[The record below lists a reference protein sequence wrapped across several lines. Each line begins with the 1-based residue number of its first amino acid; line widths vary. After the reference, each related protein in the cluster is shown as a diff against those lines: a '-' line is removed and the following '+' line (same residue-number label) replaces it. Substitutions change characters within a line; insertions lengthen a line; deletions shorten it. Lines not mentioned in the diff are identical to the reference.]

1 MTSNKNP
8 QRDYALLQHVKT
20 GKFELVKSMLLSGK
34 YDPEYRDNNDRS
46 ALHWAAEYGYYNI
59 ACVLKE
65 RKWDINA
72 TDYKN
77 QVPLII
83 ACNYKHADIASYL
96 ISVGCDVNKR
106 DAAGNTPLHRA
117 IRTNLENTVYILL
130 AAGADIHIENES
142 HWTPLHEAVRMGN
155 EYIVRRLIKL
165 GANVN
170 ATIPDSNGTPF
181 ATAIF
186 YFKISKTNHF
196 KNLESIGKTL
206 IENGCHLSYF
216 DRQWTPLLSSISICN
231 SYLASLL
238 LFHGCLI
245 ECPKSYIRSLFVDA
259 FTCCDAIVV
268 KLLIICGYRIT
279 LEEIE
284 LCARI
289 IPTYSSAPF
298 AGLDLGTNGIQTIQ
312 WLRKHILKVPSL
324 SEVCRVSIRRSLN
337 QGSND
342 TSIIKN
348 IDKLVLPSKMK
359 EYIRLDELGSILD
372 ELI

>member
-1 MTSNKNP
+1 MANKNSE
-8 QRDYALLQHVKT
+8 RDFILLQHVKT
-20 GKFELVKSMLLSGK
+20 GKYDLVKSMLLSGK
-34 YDPEYRDNNDRS
+34 YNREFRDDNDRT

-59 ACVLKE
+59 TCALNEC
-65 RKWDINA
+65 KWDVNA

-96 ISVGCDVNKR
+96 IAVGCDVNIK
-106 DAAGNTPLHRA
+106 DATGNTPLHRA
-117 IRTNLENTVYILL
+117 IRANLENTVCMLL
-130 AAGADIHIENES
+130 GAGADIHIKNES

-155 EYIVRRLIKL
+155 EYIVRRLLKL

-181 ATAIF
+181 ATAVF
-186 YFKISKTNHF
+186 YFKISKTNHY
-196 KNLESIGKTL
+196 KNLDSIGKML
-206 IENGCHLSYF
+206 IENGCYLSYY

-238 LFHGCLI
+238 LFHGCLL
-245 ECPKSYIRSLFVDA
+245 ECPKSYSRSLFVDA

-298 AGLDLGTNGIQTIQ
+298 AGLDLGTNGVQTIQ
-312 WLRKHILKVPSL
+312 WLKKHILKVPLL
-324 SEVCRVSIRRSLN
+324 SEVCRVSIRKSLN
-337 QGSND
+337 YGSND

-348 IDKLVLPSKMK
+348 IDKLVLPSKLK
-359 EYIRLDELGSILD
+359 QYIRLDELGSICS
-372 ELI
+372 EPI